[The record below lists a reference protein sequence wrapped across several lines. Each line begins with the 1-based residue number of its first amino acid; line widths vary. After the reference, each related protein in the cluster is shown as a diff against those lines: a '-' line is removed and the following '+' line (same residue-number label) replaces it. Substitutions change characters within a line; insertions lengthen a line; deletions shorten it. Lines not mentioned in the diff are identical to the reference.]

1 MDRKK
6 RVKLSNKL
14 FFIAIPCLIFFQ
26 ILGAQNITNP
36 TVLYWKTLIHEEKEV
51 FLFSYLTQIYDTHTE
66 LIKEKGRGELSNWY
80 YENRAELAF
89 TILEELENTDIS
101 KFVSWIDEFYTYEE
115 SKDHTF
121 HSSLDY
127 AYRYSQMKGET
138 LVEKYE
144 SLLNQFKKKK
154 QPLKFED

>member
-1 MDRKK
+1 
-6 RVKLSNKL
+6 VKLSNKL
-14 FFIAIPCLIFFQ
+14 YFIALPCLIFFQ
-26 ILGAQNITNP
+26 IPGAQNITNP
-36 TVLYWKTLIHEEKEV
+36 TVLYWKTLNQEDKEV

-80 YENRAELAF
+80 YENRSELAF
-89 TILEELENTDIS
+89 IILEELENTDIS

-115 SKDHTF
+115 SQNHSF
-121 HSSLDY
+121 HSALEY
-127 AYRYSQMKGET
+127 AFRYSQMKGET

-144 SLLNQFKKKK
+144 SLLNQFKKKR